1 MYRKYIK
8 RILDLGLALLLL
20 VPVCLISFVIG
31 CFIKLEDSGPVFY
44 KGARLGKNRKPY
56 KMYKLR
62 SMKINAPD
70 IRNSDGSTYNSID
83 DPRLLK
89 IGNFI
94 RKSSLDELP
103 QIFNVLK
110 GEMSLIGPRPD
121 LEEQGYL
128 YDELGKDQTKF
139 SIKPG
144 VTGYAQC
151 KGRNEI
157 SWDEKL
163 KLDHYYVD
171 NCCFILDVKIFFLTI
186 FNVIKR
192 KGINKDE

>member
-8 RILDLGLALLLL
+8 RILDLGLALLLV

-70 IRNSDGSTYNSID
+70 ISNSDGSTYNSID

>member
-8 RILDLGLALLLL
+8 RILDLGLALLLV
-20 VPVCLISFVIG
+20 VPVCLISFVFG

>member
-1 MYRKYIK
+1 M
-8 RILDLGLALLLL
+8 DLGLALLLV

>member
-8 RILDLGLALLLL
+8 RILDLGLALLLV

-70 IRNSDGSTYNSID
+70 IRNSDGSTYNSI
-83 DPRLLK
+83 
-89 IGNFI
+89 
-94 RKSSLDELP
+94 DELP

>member
-8 RILDLGLALLLL
+8 RILDLGLALFLV

>member
-8 RILDLGLALLLL
+8 RILDLGLALLLV

-44 KGARLGKNRKPY
+44 KGARLCKNRKPY